1 MTEGNAVKL
10 ILRFMVPLVL
20 GNLFQQLYN
29 VADSVIVGRYLGVNA
44 LAGVGQSASLTFLI
58 LGFVNGCCSGFAIPV
73 AQCFGAKQYSQMRR
87 FVFNAEIL
95 SVILAAVITT
105 GTAFSVTTYCILWG
119 RHRKYTTMHI
129 ATCSLFS
136 WEFRSHSCTIC
147 SPE

>member
-1 MTEGNAVKL
+1 MTKDMTEGNAVKL

-105 GTAFSVTTYCILWG
+105 GT
-119 RHRKYTTMHI
+119 
-129 ATCSLFS
+129 
-136 WEFRSHSCTIC
+136 
-147 SPE
+147 